1 MVFTGSKNPKRKYA
15 DLGGTITSADFEID
29 DRAKFVRVSVVDK
42 YGKFA
47 DTRGFFRDELE
58 F

>member
-1 MVFTGSKNPKRKYA
+1 MVFTGSKKPNSKFA
-15 DLGGTITSADFEID
+15 EESETITSADFEID
-29 DRAKFVRVSVVDK
+29 DRAKFVRVSIVDK

-47 DTRGFFRDELE
+47 DTRGFFREELE

>member
-1 MVFTGSKNPKRKYA
+1 MFTGSKTPLRKFA
-15 DLGGTITSADFEID
+15 SINETINSADFEID
-29 DRAKFVRVSVVDK
+29 DRAKFVRVSIVDK